1 MDRMYLASKVNVYNP
16 EYSALQKSLDEFYN
30 SPEHYFKQDDLSMD
44 FNSPK
49 FAYDLFS
56 DRKPPK
62 KDIISYSLSKNL
74 HQSQLQ
80 QIKNRKILI
89 TLPKEDSQRKQV
101 LTEMEVHDLYTS
113 ISLRQTNNQINE
125 SKARSPVDK
134 TGNVLKLKQ
143 RQIKRNERVLNEIAL
158 KSNKQKDQLLMNNTN
173 DFRVKQEARM
183 YLNKYLT
190 KKNYWIDIL
199 RQPSISSLQ
208 KIDNKKFFIN
218 NGTLLNP
225 KWEITT
231 LDAITENRIDPTNKE
246 ENLDKSTL
254 GFNFI
259 DHHSIEHRD
268 LTKVIDKCV
277 QLKTM
282 TIEGKS
288 LVNVEYNNFKNL
300 KGNKFIRYQMPREQ
314 YDEIVFHQSK
324 QSNDSLNNSLIRSGK
339 IIIQT
344 NNNISSRVRK

>member
-1 MDRMYLASKVNVYNP
+1 MSRMYQASKVNVYNP
-16 EYSALQKSLDEFYN
+16 EYSGLQKSLDEFYN
-30 SPEHYFKQDDLSMD
+30 SPEHYFKQDDLSMGS
-44 FNSPK
+44 NSPK

-56 DRKPPK
+56 ERKLPK
-62 KDIISYSLSKNL
+62 KDIIRYSISKNL
-74 HQSQLQ
+74 HPSQLQ
-80 QIKNRKILI
+80 QINNRKILI
-89 TLPKEDSQRKQV
+89 TLPKEESKQMQV

-113 ISLRQTNNQINE
+113 ISLRQKNNQIND
-125 SKARSPVDK
+125 SKASSSVDK

-158 KSNKQKDQLLMNNTN
+158 KSNKQKNQLLMNKTN

-190 KKNYWIDIL
+190 KKDYWINIL
-199 RQPSISSLQ
+199 RQPSITSLQ
-208 KIDNKKFFIN
+208 KIDNKKLFIN

-231 LDAITENRIDPTNKE
+231 LDAITENRIDPNIKE

-268 LTKVIDKCV
+268 LTKVIDKCE

-300 KGNKFIRYQMPREQ
+300 KGNKFIRYQMPRDQ
-314 YDEIVFHQSK
+314 YDEILFHQSK
-324 QSNDSLNNSLIRSGK
+324 QSNNSLNNSLIRSGK
-339 IIIQT
+339 IIMQT
-344 NNNISSRVRK
+344 NNIYQVGCRK